1 MIYNATLFYLIETDV
16 SLSVENIVAII
27 GAIGGLATLFGL
39 PKWIEYKREQ
49 QTQRIKE
56 LEAKLTLK
64 LAHIKELETQ
74 LKLER
79 AKKVTAEN
87 EHIRFL
93 DKLQTSMF
101 FLEVEAETNP
111 NVAKMYMALKEAM
124 GLKKKL

>member
-1 MIYNATLFYLIETDV
+1 MIYNALVFYLIETDV
-16 SLSVENIVAII
+16 SLSVQNIVAII

-49 QTQRIKE
+49 QAQKIKE
-56 LEAKLTLK
+56 LEAELALA
-64 LAHIKELETQ
+64 LAHIKEFETQ

-101 FLEVEAETNP
+101 FLEVEAEKNHD
-111 NVAKMYMALKEAM
+111 VAEVLIALKQAM
-124 GLKKKL
+124 DLKM